1 MTQAEKQQLIAQ
13 LGEPLDTVT
22 ISWVQGMPNDQLA
35 FWQPIYDRTLADCV
49 YGSLKASL
57 DATCYN
63 RIAQNMQYIAYCLQQ
78 LGSQPHIFTDAFA
91 TRQAYFHLHMW
102 NKLKQS
108 ILNCGTFYNK
118 ILQLSVFGLSTPCE
132 LVDYQQVNKVEE
144 MLWLLYQYLSN
155 IKLHQYCVNDL
166 FAGDYMYGGEG

>member
-1 MTQAEKQQLIAQ
+1 MTQAEKQQLIEQ
-13 LGEPLDTVT
+13 LGNPLDTIT
-22 ISWVQGMPNDQLA
+22 LTWMQGAPNDQLA

-63 RIAQNMQYIAYCLQQ
+63 RIAQNMQYIAYRIQQ
-78 LGSQPHIFTDAFA
+78 LGQQPYTFTDAFA
-91 TRQAYFHLHMW
+91 TRQAYFYLHMW

-108 ILNCGTFYNK
+108 ILNCGAFYSEV
-118 ILQLSVFGLSTPCE
+118 LQLPVFSLSAPCE

-144 MLWLLYQYLSN
+144 MLWLLYQYTSSLR
-155 IKLHQYCVNDL
+155 LHQYCVNDL
-166 FAGDYMYGGEG
+166 FAGNYMYGGDG